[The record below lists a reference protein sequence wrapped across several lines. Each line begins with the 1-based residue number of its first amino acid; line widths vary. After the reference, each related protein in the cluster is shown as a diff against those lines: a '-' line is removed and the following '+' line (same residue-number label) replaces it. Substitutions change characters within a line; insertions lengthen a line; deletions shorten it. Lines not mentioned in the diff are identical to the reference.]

1 MRTLLLLTIFF
12 ISLHAKS
19 QNLYSG
25 TIVDQQ
31 SLQGLEGVSIKIIGP
46 VDDQSSKVLMS
57 ARDGSFVLKDI
68 HAGGYKMILTAIGYK
83 SSVREIVI
91 PNISSKVD
99 TTFLVKNELILDE
112 VQVTGTKKL
121 LNYKTDRV
129 VLNLDGADIAQGNDV
144 MAILGMSP
152 YVQVAN
158 NQIKVQGKTN
168 IAVFL
173 DKQRIPE
180 TSLQMVL
187 STLSGDKIE
196 RIEIIT
202 APSSKYDGNTS
213 AVIEIYTKKKK
224 TKGIIGSIEGSLFK
238 GIKAGGSGGLTAS
251 INLGKIYFEADANH
265 NTKKMIEKGYQNR
278 SLIKDSKEIGV
289 LNQDIDFSD
298 NNYNSGSYSAG
309 MGYQPTD
316 NDKLALTFRRNYNK
330 YDGLGNVF
338 ITKSENGNLSK
349 IDSKNDI
356 RYDINNY
363 TFGTNYSRTLDT
375 LDSRIQFSGDVLIYE
390 NEKNQKLKEIIEGE
404 TQYTFNNTYSKFNA
418 KTFAIDFDK
427 NYKKLK
433 YSVGTKYVHTQS
445 DNTQL
450 FNQVSKTDSLES
462 RFNESIFALYL
473 SGEYKFSDKVNLSLG
488 LRGENTDYQ
497 LSLQQELK
505 RNYFHLLPKVRF
517 DYLLNESYTFS
528 AGYARNINRPSY
540 AKLIPYEFIIDNYT
554 VSRGNSK
561 LIPEVNHELFINAS
575 IKETNLTLNYIIT
588 NNSLND
594 YYLYNPET
602 YKYTL
607 TTDNFYNKYQWTLSL
622 SRSFNFVKFWNSNLY
637 LEGNHLKFNYPGLQS
652 GEIKSKSKYYGNL
665 SFYNSFAVAKG
676 WNVEAVFFGST
687 AFLDGL
693 YTIGAFS
700 NTTLGVRKSLF
711 GKKAFIKLS
720 VSDLFYDANVKVKTE
735 DLPAI
740 SQSYLK
746 RDTRKVTLS
755 FKYNFSA
762 GAKSKSKSL
771 ENDGNKTLK
780 ERLGM

>member
-1 MRTLLLLTIFF
+1 MKTLLLTTIFF
-12 ISLHAKS
+12 ISLTAKG
-19 QNLYSG
+19 QNIYSG
-25 TIVDQQ
+25 TIVDQKT
-31 SLQGLEGVSIKIIGP
+31 LQGLAGVSIKLIDH
-46 VDDQSSKVLMS
+46 DDNQTSKMLMS
-57 ARDGSFVLKDI
+57 AHDGSFMLKDI
-68 HAGGYKMILTAIGYK
+68 HAGGYRMILTATGYK
-83 SSVREIVI
+83 SAEREIII
-91 PNISSKVD
+91 PGTSSKAD
-99 TTFLVKNELILDE
+99 TTFLMKDELMLDE
-112 VQVTGTKKL
+112 VQVNRVKKL
-121 LNYKTDRV
+121 LSYKTDRV
-129 VLNLDGADIAQGNDV
+129 ILNLDGSDIAQGNDV
-144 MAILGMSP
+144 MTILSMSP
-152 YVQVAN
+152 YVQVVN

-224 TKGIIGSIEGSLFK
+224 TKGIIASIEGSIFK

-251 INLGKIYFEADANH
+251 VNLGKVYFEADANH

-278 SLIKDSKEIGV
+278 LLIKDSQEIGE

-309 MGYQPTD
+309 MGYQPSN
-316 NDKLALTFRRNYNK
+316 NDRLAFTFRRNYNK

-338 ITKSENGNLSK
+338 ITKRENDNLSK

-356 RYDINNY
+356 KYDINNY
-363 TFGTNYSRTLDT
+363 TFGTNYIRTLDT
-375 LDSRIQFSGDVLIYE
+375 LDSRIQFSGDILVYE
-390 NEKNQKLKEIIEGE
+390 NEKNQKLEEITGSEK
-404 TQYTFNNTYSKFNA
+404 QYTFNNTYSKFNA

-427 NYKKLK
+427 NYKRFK

-445 DNTQL
+445 DNIQR
-450 FNQVSKTDSLES
+450 FNQNNIIDTLES

-473 SGEYKFSDKVNLSLG
+473 SGEYKFSEKVNLSLG
-488 LRGENTDYQ
+488 LRGEHTDYK
-497 LSLQQELK
+497 LSLQQDLK
-505 RNYFHLLPKVRF
+505 RNYFHFLPKVRF
-517 DYLLNESYTFS
+517 DYLLNDNYTFS

-540 AKLIPYEFIIDNYT
+540 SKLIPYEFIIDNYT
-554 VSRGNSK
+554 VNRGNSK
-561 LIPEVNHELFINAS
+561 LIPEVHHEFFMNAS
-575 IKETNLTLNYIIT
+575 LKETNLTLNHTVT

-594 YYLYNPET
+594 YYIYNPET

-637 LEGNHLKFNYPGLQS
+637 LEGSHLKFSYPGLED
-652 GEIKSKSKYYGNL
+652 GEIKRKSKYYGNL
-665 SFYNSFAVAKG
+665 SFYNSFAIANG

-693 YTIGAFS
+693 YDIGAFS

-771 ENDGNKTLK
+771 ENDGNTTLK

>member
-1 MRTLLLLTIFF
+1 MKTLLLTTIFF
-12 ISLHAKS
+12 ISLTTKG
-19 QNLYSG
+19 QNIYSG
-25 TIVDQQ
+25 TIVDQK
-31 SLQGLEGVSIKIIGP
+31 SLRGLAGVTIKLIDYG
-46 VDDQSSKVLMS
+46 DKQASKMLMS
-57 ARDGSFVLKDI
+57 ANDGSFELKDI
-68 HAGGYKMILTAIGYK
+68 HAGGYKMIFTATGYK
-83 SSVREIVI
+83 SSEREIII
-91 PNISSKVD
+91 PMSSSKVD
-99 TTFLVKNELILDE
+99 TTFLIKDELILDE
-112 VQVTGTKKL
+112 VQVNRVKKL

-129 VLNLDGADIAQGNDV
+129 ILNLDGSDIAQGNDV
-144 MAILGMSP
+144 MAILSMSP
-152 YVQVAN
+152 YVQVVN

-180 TSLQMVL
+180 ASLQMVL

-196 RIEIIT
+196 RIEIIN

-213 AVIEIYTKKKK
+213 AVIEIYTKNKK
-224 TKGIIGSIEGSLFK
+224 TKGIIGSIEGSIFK
-238 GIKAGGSGGLTAS
+238 GIKAGGSGGLTAGV
-251 INLGKIYFEADANH
+251 NLGKVYFEADANH

-278 SLIKDSKEIGV
+278 LLIKDSKEIGE

-309 MGYQPTD
+309 MGYQASN
-316 NDKLALTFRRNYNK
+316 NDRLAFTFRRNYNK

-338 ITKSENGNLSK
+338 ITKRENGNLSK

-356 RYDINNY
+356 KYDINNY
-363 TFGTNYSRTLDT
+363 TFGANYIRTLDT
-375 LDSRIQFSGDVLIYE
+375 LDSRIQFSGDILVYE
-390 NEKNQKLKEIIEGE
+390 NEKNQKLEEIIESE
-404 TQYTFNNTYSKFNA
+404 EQYTFNNTYSKFNA

-427 NYKKLK
+427 NYKRFK

-445 DNTQL
+445 NNIQQ
-450 FNQVSKTDSLES
+450 FNQNNIIDTLES

-473 SGEYKFSDKVNLSLG
+473 SGEYKFSEKVNLSLG
-488 LRGENTDYQ
+488 VRGENTDYK
-497 LSLQQELK
+497 LSLQQEFK
-505 RNYFHLLPKVRF
+505 RNYLHFLPKVRF
-517 DYLLNESYTFS
+517 DYLLNDNYTFS

-540 AKLIPYEFIIDNYT
+540 GKLIPYEFIIDNYT
-554 VSRGNSK
+554 VNRGNSK
-561 LIPEVNHELFINAS
+561 LIPEVNHEFFMNTSL
-575 IKETNLTLNYIIT
+575 KEINLTLNYIIT

-594 YYLYNPET
+594 YYIYNPET

-637 LEGNHLKFNYPGLQS
+637 LEGNHLKFNYPGLQD
-652 GEIKSKSKYYGNL
+652 GEIKRKSKYYGNL
-665 SFYNSFAVAKG
+665 SFYNSFAIANG

-687 AFLDGL
+687 TFLDGL
-693 YTIGAFS
+693 YSIGAFS
-700 NTTLGVRKSLF
+700 NTTLGIRKSLF

-720 VSDLFYDANVKVKTE
+720 VSDLFYNANVKVKTE

-762 GAKSKSKSL
+762 GAKSKSKNL